1 MLEMISDGDFMLD
14 DLPPDWRDS
23 YEQYESPLKTQVK
36 EEPYIPIEETTN
48 EMQECSKVCYFIS
61 AA

>member
-23 YEQYESPLKTQVK
+23 YEQYEAPLKTQVK
-36 EEPYIPIEETTN
+36 EEPFILEGETTN
-48 EMQECSKVCYFIS
+48 EMQECSKVCYFIT